1 MPKKRGRPMKYGAK
15 RKRIEFRITEEEL
28 DRLNYLVSKRGES
41 RTEVFERAIK
51 MLENL
56 ERATE

>member
-1 MPKKRGRPMKYGAK
+1 MPKKRGRPTKYGAK

-28 DRLNYLVSKRGES
+28 DRLNYLVNKRGES

>member
-1 MPKKRGRPMKYGAK
+1 MKYGAK

>member
-1 MPKKRGRPMKYGAK
+1 MPKKRGRPTKYGAK

>member
-1 MPKKRGRPMKYGAK
+1 MPKKRGRPTKYEAK
-15 RKRIEFRITEEEL
+15 RKRIEFRVTEEEL
-28 DRLNYLVSKRGES
+28 DRINYLVNKRGES
-41 RTEVFERAIK
+41 KTEIFERAIK

>member
-1 MPKKRGRPMKYGAK
+1 MPKKRGRPTKYGAK

-51 MLENL
+51 MLENI
-56 ERATE
+56 ERSTE

>member
-1 MPKKRGRPMKYGAK
+1 MPKKRGRPTKYGAK

-41 RTEVFERAIK
+41 RTKVFERAIK

>member
-1 MPKKRGRPMKYGAK
+1 MPKKRGRPTKSGAK
-15 RKRIEFRITEEEL
+15 RKRIEFRVTEEEL
-28 DRLNYLVSKRGES
+28 NRIDYLVNKRGES
-41 RTEVFERAIK
+41 KTEIFERAIK

>member
-1 MPKKRGRPMKYGAK
+1 MKYEAK
-15 RKRIEFRITEEEL
+15 RKRIEFRVTEEEL
-28 DRLNYLVSKRGES
+28 DRINYLVNKRGES
-41 RTEVFERAIK
+41 KTEIFERAIK

>member
-1 MPKKRGRPMKYGAK
+1 MSKKMGRPTKYEAK
-15 RKRIEFRITEEEL
+15 RKRIEFRVTEEEL
-28 DRLNYLVSKRGES
+28 DRINYLVNKRGES
-41 RTEVFERAIK
+41 KTEIFERAIK

>member
-1 MPKKRGRPMKYGAK
+1 MLKKRGRPMKYGAK
-15 RKRIEFRITEEEL
+15 RKRIEFRVTEEEL
-28 DRLNYLVSKRGES
+28 NRLDYLVNKRGES
-41 RTEVFERAIK
+41 KTEIFERAIK